1 MADEQKVVDIQKN
14 IKIISQCIGEIKK
27 KSLPLHR

>member
-1 MADEQKVVDIQKN
+1 MADEQKVVDFQEN
-14 IKIISQCIGEIKK
+14 IKIISRCIGEIKK

>member
-1 MADEQKVVDIQKN
+1 MADEQKVVDFQGN
-14 IKIISQCIGEIKK
+14 IKIINRCIGEIKK